1 MSQKIH
7 YHGLFSTFRLPTN
20 IDYHKSQNL
29 GVKKVTGVIWFRAS
43 HPKLGSWQTSKPS
56 VSLFIPKGGVFG
68 LRIPWACG
76 LHMSAA
82 MSAESSV
89 NWAHWTR
96 RIRASHARRGAKSQG
111 SISLFPHSSRGR
123 IPFTL
128 SPKIIPFGHVS
139 STGQWPEW
147 CRVDC
152 RPIIQVPDLGQ
163 DHSTSF
169 PWGEGCATQVC
180 KCLLCLIN
188 RPHVNWTNSR
198 DNPRPMPS
206 ALR

>member
-1 MSQKIH
+1 M
-7 YHGLFSTFRLPTN
+7 GFSLHSASPLT
-20 IDYHKSQNL
+20 IDCQKSQNL

-43 HPKLGSWQTSKPS
+43 HPKLGSWRTSKPS

-128 SPKIIPFGHVS
+128 SPNG
-139 STGQWPEW
+139 
-147 CRVDC
+147 
-152 RPIIQVPDLGQ
+152 
-163 DHSTSF
+163 DHSFLLAMSLQRDSGLSGAGLTADPLSRSLTLAKIT
-169 PWGEGCATQVC
+169 PHLSHEGKAVLRKCANVYSVSLT
-180 KCLLCLIN
+180 
-188 RPHVNWTNSR
+188 
-198 DNPRPMPS
+198 DPMWIELTRETTLDPCQ
-206 ALR
+206 AP